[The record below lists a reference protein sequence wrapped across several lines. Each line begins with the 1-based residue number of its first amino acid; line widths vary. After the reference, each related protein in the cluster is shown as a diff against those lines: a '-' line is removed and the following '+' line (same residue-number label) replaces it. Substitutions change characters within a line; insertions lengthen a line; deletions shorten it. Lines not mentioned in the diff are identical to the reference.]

1 MSDLGAHL
9 QAALGERYRIL
20 QELGG
25 GGLSRVFA
33 ADEIAPPRAVVIK
46 VLPPEFI
53 SAVSSLRF
61 AREIALVAGLQHP
74 HIVPLL
80 ASGTANGIAFFTMP
94 FVEGETLRAHLA
106 DNPRRPIT
114 EVIRLMR
121 EVAEALD
128 YAHAHGVV
136 HRDIKP
142 ANILLSGGHAC
153 VTDFGIAKAV
163 REAADDAS
171 VTTIGMALGTPAY
184 MAPEQAAADPS
195 IDHRADLYALGI
207 VAYEMLAGTTPFAGR
222 RAALQLA
229 AQATEKPRPV
239 SELREDC
246 PEALSSVVMRC
257 LEKDPDA
264 RPQHAMDVIRSLDA
278 LDSSGATATAPNRPP
293 RARRRRLVGY
303 VIAALLIILGGA
315 IAFVP
320 GDQRAAALTLL
331 TRRNASLVPSRVFV
345 APLDNQTGDTT
356 LDALGVMAADWVGQA
371 LARVPGTEVVDAR
384 TALAT
389 QEVINHIPWP
399 FRTRDQARAM
409 AQEVGAETLIEGSFY
424 RDGDSL
430 AFQSRIIDVRTGR
443 LVHSLSPVHGVRTAP
458 SRLIAE
464 LQQHVTASLALASDT
479 TAGTLAASFSE
490 PPSLE
495 AYQEVY
501 RGVEAFFRG
510 DDSSEYEHLE
520 RAARL
525 DTNYTTPLV
534 FLAFARIYNYDYA
547 TADTIAKRA
556 EKRSDH
562 LAPAERA
569 LLDHV
574 EAMIDSR
581 ANDAVHSAERFMALM
596 PGSQESPLLLASIAL
611 ATHRPRLAMRALEKV
626 DPDRGLNL
634 SGPFYWIYEAEA
646 AAQLGNWTRSLE
658 VARAGMRRFPGG
670 SNMYYFEGRALA
682 RLGRVP
688 EMEQIISVAPSRDD
702 LLVGQARL
710 ALEMWGELRAAG
722 HVDASDRLIHHY
734 ADLLDADRA
743 DTSAHSRYVRSCVLW
758 RAGRMTEARAL
769 LLPLAATD
777 TGQQHLMDLA
787 QLGMIQA
794 KLGDRAGALKIE
806 GELASATPRYERGAP
821 EILRAQVAA
830 ALGERD
836 RAILLIR
843 EATALGVGLS
853 NLDAWLWGNEDLE
866 PLYGYP
872 PFEQL
877 LAPVG

>member
-1 MSDLGAHL
+1 MSDLRAHL

-46 VLPPEFI
+46 VLPPEFT

-80 ASGTANGIAFFTMP
+80 ASGTASGVAFFTMP
-94 FVEGETLRAHLA
+94 FVEGETLRARLA
-106 DNPRRPIT
+106 DNARRPIA

-163 REAADDAS
+163 REAAGDAS
-171 VTTIGMALGTPAY
+171 TTTIGMALGTPAY

-239 SELREDC
+239 HELREDC
-246 PEALSSVVMRC
+246 PKALSTIVMRC

-264 RPQHAMDVIRSLDA
+264 RPQDAMDVIRSLDA
-278 LDSSGATATAPNRPP
+278 LSTSGATAATP
-293 RARRRRLVGY
+293 RRSRRRRLFAY
-303 VIAALLIILGGA
+303 ASAALLIILGGA

-320 GDQRAAALTLL
+320 GEQRAAALTLL
-331 TRRNASLVPSRVFV
+331 TRRNASLVHSRVFV

-430 AFQSRIIDVRTGR
+430 AFQSRIVDVRTGR

-464 LQQHVTASLALASDT
+464 LQQHITASLALASDT
-479 TAGTLAASFSE
+479 TAGTLPSSFSE

-501 RGVEAFFRG
+501 RGVEAFFRA
-510 DDSSEYEHLE
+510 DDSSEYAHLE

-534 FLAFARIYNYDYA
+534 FLAFGRIYNNEYA
-547 TADTIAKRA
+547 TADTMARRA

-574 EAMIDSR
+574 EAVIECR
-581 ANDAVHSAERFMALM
+581 ANDAVHAAERFMTLM
-596 PGSQESPLLLASIAL
+596 PGSQESPLLLASISL
-611 ATHRPRLAMRALEKV
+611 STHRPRLALRALEKV

-634 SGPFYWIYEAEA
+634 SGPFYWIYQADA
-646 AAQLGNWTRSLE
+646 SAQLGNWTRSLE
-658 VARAGMRRFPGG
+658 VSRAGVRRFPDW
-670 SNMYYFEGRALA
+670 SLMYYFEGRALA
-682 RLGRVP
+682 RLGRIP
-688 EMEQIISVAPSRDD
+688 EMEQVISVAPSRGD
-702 LLVGQARL
+702 LLVGQARI
-710 ALEMWGELRAAG
+710 ALQVWGELRAAG
-722 HVDASDRLIHHY
+722 HADASDRLIHHY
-734 ADLLDADRA
+734 ADLLDAKRA
-743 DTSAHSRYVRSCVLW
+743 DTSSYSRYVRSCVLW
-758 RAGRMTEARAL
+758 RAGRMAEAREL
-769 LLPLAATD
+769 LLALVASD
-777 TGQQHLMDLA
+777 TGQQHLLDLA
-787 QLGMIQA
+787 QLGIIQA
-794 KLGDRAGALKIE
+794 KRGDRVGALKIE
-806 GELASATPRYERGAP
+806 GELANATPRYERGAP
-821 EILRAQVAA
+821 EILRAEVAA

-843 EATALGVGLS
+843 EGIALGLGLT
-853 NLDAWLWGNEDLE
+853 NLGSSLWGNEDME

-877 LAPVG
+877 IAPVG